1 MKHNTLLLS
10 LIWDVWNIFGEPLF
24 IMMVFTQNKWGKKHM
39 TFFTLSNQKRLVPIS
54 NVYTIMSTIRIP
66 LLSKFGICLFYY
78 FHIAFSSKSVPDL
91 MNGHLLTR
99 HQRVKLCGPNSESLY
114 PKFLNPNF
122 WSSIKIY
129 FIKNEIRSSLSPLS
143 NHVTFADK
151 P

>member
-1 MKHNTLLLS
+1 MYEIFLVNHYS
-10 LIWDVWNIFGEPLF
+10 LWWFSPKINEE
-24 IMMVFTQNKWGKKHM
+24 KRHM
-39 TFFTLSNQKRLVPIS
+39 TFFTPSNQERLVPIS

-66 LLSKFGICLFYY
+66 LLSKFGICVFYY